1 MAQEIINIGTAP
13 NDGSGDSVRT
23 SFNKVNKNF
32 TELYGLKDTVK
43 KLTNG
48 PFVVQLTSDGS
59 LILPANG
66 SIKNTA
72 SAGFRII
79 AQTNATG
86 QTSVSANMVDV
97 ILNDPVQSAAIKDSP
112 TNFEIIFNGG
122 FTATITGTVGKT
134 KPGERW
140 TLIGSWPANPNGA
153 PLIIRTKNYVEGTAG
168 IKVSTNGKNWTFG
181 NDGKLKL
188 PLNGDI
194 VDVAGNSVLGLRGA
208 NSLDFDFGY
217 FKNIFTNPISY
228 FLDSVGM
235 DFGIIVP
242 NFDLGTI
249 LNPGSRSIN
258 FGTFAPLIEL
268 GSIVKPNPQKIDFGS
283 FAPSVDFGSI
293 LNPRRQTIDFGTFA
307 PSVDFGSIL
316 NPRRQTIDFGT
327 FAPSIDLGSILQPS
341 TQLLD
346 FQTILNP
353 STRSI
358 DLGPTIVVRSI
369 DLGAVSESIA
379 RSIDLGAILES
390 IAQSIDLGEIVQTT
404 APPIDLGPLV
414 QVGDLSIDLGTF

>member
-13 NDGSGDSVRT
+13 NDGSGDSIRT
-23 SFNKVNKNF
+23 SFNKVNSNF
-32 TELYGLKDTVK
+32 TELYGLQNTAK

-72 SAGFRII
+72 SAGFRILI
-79 AQTNATG
+79 ATNATG
-86 QTSVSANMVDV
+86 QTGVLANMVDV
-97 ILNDPVQSAAIKDSP
+97 ILNDPVQSAAIKDKP

-140 TLIGSWPANPNGA
+140 TLIGSWPANPTGA

-194 VDVAGNSVLGLRGA
+194 VDVAGNSVLGLGS
-208 NSLDFDFGY
+208 NVIDFDFGY
-217 FKNIFTNPISY
+217 FRNTFTNPVSY
-228 FLDSVGM
+228 FLDLVGM

-249 LNPGSRSIN
+249 LNPSSRSIN
-258 FGTFAPLIEL
+258 FGTFAP
-268 GSIVKPNPQKIDFGS
+268 
-283 FAPSVDFGSI
+283 SVDVGSI
-293 LNPRRQTIDFGTFA
+293 LFPQNQ
-307 PSVDFGSIL
+307 L
-316 NPRRQTIDFGT
+316 LDFGT
-327 FAPSIDLGSILQPS
+327 FAPSIDLGSILQPGS
-341 TQLLD
+341 QLLN

-353 STRSI
+353 SAQ
-358 DLGPTIVVRSI
+358 SI
-369 DLGAVSESIA
+369 DLGAVSEY
-379 RSIDLGAILES
+379 
-390 IAQSIDLGEIVQTT
+390 IAQSIDLGSIVQTT
-404 APPIDLGPLV
+404 APPIDLGPFV
-414 QVGDLSIDLGTF
+414 QVGELSIDLGTF